1 MTDRREC
8 VDLEQRIPDVTLT
21 ASVCMCMCM
30 CACVC
35 VILPGIISYIIRYL
49 GNG

>member
-21 ASVCMCMCM
+21 ASVCMC
-30 CACVC
+30 ACVC

-49 GNG
+49 SNG

>member
-21 ASVCMCMCM
+21 ASVCMC
-30 CACVC
+30 AC